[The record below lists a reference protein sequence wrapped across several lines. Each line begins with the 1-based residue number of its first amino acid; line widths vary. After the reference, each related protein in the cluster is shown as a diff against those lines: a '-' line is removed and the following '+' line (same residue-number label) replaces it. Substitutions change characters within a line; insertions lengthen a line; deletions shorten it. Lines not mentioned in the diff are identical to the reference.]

1 MSEVCKGSFQQFMSE
16 AQLNSEGEKLKEKV
30 SSGISA
36 QVVVGLL
43 LQKKISQEKKERSF

>member
-1 MSEVCKGSFQQFMSE
+1 MSE

-43 LQKKISQEKKERSF
+43 LQKKITQEKKERKKEVFETLLKAEI